1 MSFFAADMNQN
12 QKFDGGD
19 LALLFAQAVGADS
32 VYGPQANS
40 STTNFPIFLT
50 SYFDTVSVS
59 SALKLTSTGMNSFS
73 VKFKTKDVA
82 DSLKIKYII
91 PGDINRSHSSQ
102 VVVNGETILTARNK
116 SILSGLTSAAY
127 GYNSTAQSVSYIDVS
142 LKNITVTSNT
152 IEIPVNLDTK
162 GINTSAL
169 QFEFV
174 YDKTK
179 VKFEDIK
186 SELPNSWYVFA
197 NSKDG
202 KIRFGAI
209 DKDLKTPVTGAL
221 VPFKLKFSALENG
234 LDLNTKIQI
243 TSNLD
248 ASDKNGNQLG
258 INLNTQTIKL
268 TGYNNFN

>member
-1 MSFFAADMNQN
+1 M
-12 QKFDGGD
+12 
-19 LALLFAQAVGADS
+19 
-32 VYGPQANS
+32 
-40 STTNFPIFLT
+40 
-50 SYFDTVSVS
+50 
-59 SALKLTSTGMNSFS
+59 
-73 VKFKTKDVA
+73 
-82 DSLKIKYII
+82 
-91 PGDINRSHSSQ
+91 
-102 VVVNGETILTARNK
+102 
-116 SILSGLTSAAY
+116 SGLTNAAY
-127 GYNSTAQSVSYIDVS
+127 GFNEVRNVSYIDVS
-142 LKNITVTSNT
+142 LNNTTVTSNT

-162 GINTSAL
+162 GIQTSAL

-209 DKDLKTPVTGAL
+209 DRDLKNPVTGTS
-221 VPFKLKFSALENG
+221 VPFRLKFSALENG
-234 LDLNTKIQI
+234 LDLNTRIQI